1 MLDCSMSAAGSNS
14 LGITVV
20 CAIARRAGQM
30 AGIKLRSEDVSGI
43 QRIVSE
49 QQSSAPSRKGFPMS
63 ELSAEVKEAMDVM
76 IQDEYRSESL
86 YQRVIEDFG
95 DVRPFVNIVRAEA
108 RHSAAIAALYEA
120 YDMEAPASLW
130 STQNVPSYGTL
141 REACA
146 AGVEKELENIAL
158 YDRYLQLS
166 LPDDVRAV
174 FEHNRFASAN
184 NHLRAFR
191 RCAP

>member
-1 MLDCSMSAAGSNS
+1 
-14 LGITVV
+14 
-20 CAIARRAGQM
+20 
-30 AGIKLRSEDVSGI
+30 
-43 QRIVSE
+43 
-49 QQSSAPSRKGFPMS
+49 MS

-76 IQDEYRSESL
+76 IQDEYHAEAL

-95 DVRPFVNIVRAEA
+95 DVRPFVNIVRAEV

-120 YDMEAPASLW
+120 YGMEPPASLW
-130 STQNVPSYGTL
+130 STQHVPSYGTL
-141 REACA
+141 QEACA
-146 AGVEKELENIAL
+146 AGVENELENIAL
-158 YDRYLQLS
+158 YDQYLQVA

-184 NHLRAFR
+184 HHLRAFR